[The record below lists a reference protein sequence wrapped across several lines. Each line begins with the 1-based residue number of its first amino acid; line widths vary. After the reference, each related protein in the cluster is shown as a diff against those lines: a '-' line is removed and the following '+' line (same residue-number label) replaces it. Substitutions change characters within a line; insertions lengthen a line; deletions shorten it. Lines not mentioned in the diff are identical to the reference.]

1 MFENPEMANRSF
13 YVLFFQRRRQSLRQ
27 NVSFTG
33 VSNKPR
39 FLEISVVSQKQIKT
53 FLVERVRMVFPEV
66 VPVKRRS

>member
-1 MFENPEMANRSF
+1 MQAYYENLERQIAEAEQWVEDQATMFENPEAANRAF

-39 FLEISVVSQKQIKT
+39 FLEISVV
-53 FLVERVRMVFPEV
+53 
-66 VPVKRRS
+66 

>member
-1 MFENPEMANRSF
+1 MFENPEVANRTF

-39 FLEISVVSQKQIKT
+39 LLEISVV
-53 FLVERVRMVFPEV
+53 
-66 VPVKRRS
+66 